1 MGRIRA
7 ARFSS
12 RGALLSAAAKP
23 RIPLR
28 GEIWFTNIAL
38 APAQESKRAVII
50 VSPDAR
56 NCHERVQ
63 TVLVI
68 PLVTGVQ
75 KQSSVHI
82 LLAASETGLA
92 SDAIARADNITV
104 VLKSDLVEPTDQLRT
119 LNNKRL
125 CELAAKV
132 KIAMGCAG

>member
-1 MGRIRA
+1 M
-7 ARFSS
+7 
-12 RGALLSAAAKP
+12 SAVAKP

-28 GEIWFTNIAL
+28 GEIWFTNIAADL
-38 APAQESKRAVII
+38 AEESKRLVII

-56 NCHERVQ
+56 NRHDRAK

-68 PLVTGVQ
+68 PLDMGVQ

-82 LLAASETGLA
+82 LLAPSETGLD
-92 SDAIARADNITV
+92 SEAIARADNVTV
-104 VLKSDLVEPTDQLRT
+104 VLKSDLIAPTNNLRT
-119 LNNKRL
+119 LNDKRI